1 MRSMIKKVFGGVAI
15 RLALLVLLVV
25 MVVCSMAVAVLAALV
40 AIIDTDRAQDV
51 IREFGEALAR

>member
-1 MRSMIKKVFGGVAI
+1 MRSMIKKALGPVLI

-40 AIIDTDRAQDV
+40 AIIDPDRAQDV
-51 IREFGEALAR
+51 IRDFGEVLAR